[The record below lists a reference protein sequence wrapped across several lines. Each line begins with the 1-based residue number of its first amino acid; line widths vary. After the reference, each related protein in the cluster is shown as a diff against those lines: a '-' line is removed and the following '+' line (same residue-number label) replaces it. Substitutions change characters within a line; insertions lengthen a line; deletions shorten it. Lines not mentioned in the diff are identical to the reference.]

1 MKVLLSC
8 SFLFFGVITSVFSQ
22 EIEFRYFVDS
32 LSEKTPSTLDS
43 TKWISIEP
51 NEKLSFGYNNNAT
64 VWCEIFIPA
73 NASTRDQYW
82 CFNNIH
88 LDSISIYQNSQLIAL
103 VGDRTN
109 HQSTYLKSYAI
120 PLPLATS
127 SPIRL
132 IAAVKKQWSFIDFS
146 ISVKPQSELQQGTTQ
161 SIILAFSFF
170 GFALILITFNI
181 YLLIQTKQKK
191 YLYYL
196 CYSSI
201 GLVYV
206 AVNTGVLKYTLF
218 NDFVYF
224 SEFRIFSGCYW
235 YLFLGVFLSEIL
247 SFKITVPRVY
257 KVLMSFQWIV
267 LILSIFSILCLVL
280 DMEEW
285 IVYPSFFVY
294 LLFFVNILLL
304 TIGVYHSILQ
314 KHNYAWY
321 VVASF
326 IPHILWGLNMI
337 LIAFQIIDM
346 QLSVDWISVIIL
358 YEMLLFGWILIRDYI
373 DAFRLSQELQGQ
385 LILEEKKSN
394 DRIEGA
400 RIKERRM
407 IADILHDKIGVD
419 IAHTAHLIEMN
430 QYSDAYNNLMSLGMN
445 IRNLSHTILP
455 KALEDGA
462 LVSALKSQIEIMNVQ
477 NQQSD
482 ISFDDYDF
490 PKIVPLDFAYTF
502 YLVSL
507 ELIQNA
513 IRHGKAKNIVIEFYA
528 YPNELVLSFNDDGI
542 GFDANEEFGFGLY
555 NAQRR
560 IKELNGVITIDSTTE
575 AGTSILISMPY
586 GSTL

>member
-1 MKVLLSC
+1 
-8 SFLFFGVITSVFSQ
+8 
-22 EIEFRYFVDS
+22 
-32 LSEKTPSTLDS
+32 
-43 TKWISIEP
+43 
-51 NEKLSFGYNNNAT
+51 
-64 VWCEIFIPA
+64 
-73 NASTRDQYW
+73 
-82 CFNNIH
+82 
-88 LDSISIYQNSQLIAL
+88 
-103 VGDRTN
+103 
-109 HQSTYLKSYAI
+109 
-120 PLPLATS
+120 
-127 SPIRL
+127 
-132 IAAVKKQWSFIDFS
+132 
-146 ISVKPQSELQQGTTQ
+146 
-161 SIILAFSFF
+161 
-170 GFALILITFNI
+170 
-181 YLLIQTKQKK
+181 
-191 YLYYL
+191 
-196 CYSSI
+196 
-201 GLVYV
+201 
-206 AVNTGVLKYTLF
+206 
-218 NDFVYF
+218 
-224 SEFRIFSGCYW
+224 
-235 YLFLGVFLSEIL
+235 
-247 SFKITVPRVY
+247 
-257 KVLMSFQWIV
+257 
-267 LILSIFSILCLVL
+267 
-280 DMEEW
+280 MEEW

-304 TIGVYHSILQ
+304 TIGVYQSILQ
-314 KHNYAWY
+314 KHTYAWY

-430 QYSDAYNNLMSLGMN
+430 QHSDAYNNLMSLGMN

-586 GSTL
+586 GNTHS

>member
-8 SFLFFGVITSVFSQ
+8 SFLLFFISQSVLSQ

-32 LSEKTPSTLDS
+32 LSEKTPYNIDTAEW
-43 TKWISIEP
+43 TSIEA

-64 VWCEIFIPA
+64 VWCEITIPA
-73 NASTRDQYW
+73 NASSLDQYW

-88 LDSISIYQNSQLIAL
+88 LDSISIYQNAQLIAL
-103 VGDRTN
+103 LGDRTN
-109 HQSTYLKSYAI
+109 RKSEYLKSYAI
-120 PLPLATS
+120 PLPDATP
-127 SPIRL
+127 SPVKL

-146 ISVKPQSELQQGTTQ
+146 ISVKSKSELQEGTTK

-170 GFALILITFNI
+170 GFALILLTFNI

-196 CYSSI
+196 SYSSI

-218 NDFVYF
+218 NDFLYF

-235 YLFLGVFLSEIL
+235 YLFLGIFLSEIL
-247 SFKITVPRVY
+247 SFKTSAPRVF
-257 KVLMSFQWIV
+257 KVLMSFQLIV

-285 IVYPSFFVY
+285 IIYPSFFVY

-304 TIGVYHSILQ
+304 TIGVYRSILQ
-314 KHNYAWY
+314 KHTYAWY

-337 LIAFQIIDM
+337 LIAFQIIDL

-373 DAFRLSQELQGQ
+373 DAFRLNRELQAQ

-430 QYSDAYNNLMSLGMN
+430 QHSEAYNNLMSLGMN

-462 LVSALKSQIEIMNVQ
+462 LVSALKTQIEIMNFQ
-477 NQQSD
+477 NKQTD

-490 PKIVPLDFAYTF
+490 PKIVRLDFAYTF

-528 YPNELVLSFNDDGI
+528 YPNELILSFNDDGI

-560 IKELNGVITIDSTTE
+560 IKELNGTMSIDSTTE
-575 AGTSILISMPY
+575 AGTSILISMP
-586 GSTL
+586 S